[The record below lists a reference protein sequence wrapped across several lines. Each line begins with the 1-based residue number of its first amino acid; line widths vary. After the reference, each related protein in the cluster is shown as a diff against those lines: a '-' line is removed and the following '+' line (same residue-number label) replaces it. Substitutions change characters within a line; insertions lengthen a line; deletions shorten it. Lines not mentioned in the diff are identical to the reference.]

1 MTKAPDD
8 SSCEFP
14 DLPPKDGRRHRHF
27 DGVTWDGVTPQVYK
41 RSASSSPSAPWR
53 DVVRYTLVGE
63 TGEPTAFH
71 LRYFEIGES
80 GYSSL
85 EKHRYV
91 HAVVVLCGRGKV
103 IVGHDVFDV
112 APFDLVYVPSLLPHQ
127 FVNTGS
133 EPFGFL
139 CPVDADRDRPQALT
153 AAELADLLRDPVVRE
168 VVRIPDSM
176 SSSKT
181 DPIDPVRR

>member
-1 MTKAPDD
+1 MTEPPDD
-8 SSCEFP
+8 SSCELP
-14 DLPPKDGRRHRHF
+14 EVPPKDGRRHRHF

-41 RSASSSPSAPWR
+41 SAPSSPSAPWR

-71 LRYFEIGES
+71 LRYFEIGVG

-91 HAVVVLCGRGKV
+91 HAVVVLCGQGKV
-103 IVGHDVFDV
+103 IVGHEVFDV

-127 FVNTGS
+127 FVNIGS

-153 AAELADLLRDPVVRE
+153 EAEVADLLSDPVVRE
-168 VVRIPDSM
+168 LVRIPDRM
-176 SSSKT
+176 ASSRT
-181 DPIDPVRR
+181 EPIDPVRR

>member
-1 MTKAPDD
+1 MTEPPDD
-8 SSCEFP
+8 SSCELP
-14 DLPPKDGRRHRHF
+14 GVPPKDGRRHRHF

-41 RSASSSPSAPWR
+41 RSAPSSPSAPWR

-71 LRYFEIGES
+71 LRYFEIGVG

-85 EKHRYV
+85 EKHHYV
-91 HAVVVLCGRGKV
+91 HAVVVLCGQGKV
-103 IVGHDVFDV
+103 IVGHEVFDV
-112 APFDLVYVPSLLPHQ
+112 EPFDLVYVPSFQPHQ

-139 CPVDADRDRPQALT
+139 CPVDADRDRPQPLT
-153 AAELADLLRDPVVRE
+153 EAELSDLLSNPVVRE
-168 VVRIPDSM
+168 VVRIPDM
-176 SSSKT
+176 MTPSKT